1 MRVVVSFVEAITRA
15 AACVAEGR
23 RIRDSLSVQEAA
35 KRAHQ
40 AGGPSIEE
48 LEAMIRAQRV

>member
-1 MRVVVSFVEAITRA
+1 MRDDAAYEEAITRA

-23 RIRDSLSVQEAA
+23 RIRDSLSVEEAA
-35 KRAHQ
+35 RRAHQ
-40 AGGPSIEE
+40 AGGPSIGE

>member
-1 MRVVVSFVEAITRA
+1 MRDVVPYEEAITRA

-23 RIRDSLSVQEAA
+23 RIRDSLSVQDAA

-40 AGGPSIEE
+40 AGGPTISE
-48 LEAMIRAQRV
+48 LEAMIRAQRD

>member
-1 MRVVVSFVEAITRA
+1 MRDVVSYEEAITRA